1 MSLTFEKAVNLL
13 KAKGLT
19 VTFAESCTGGLLG
32 KSITDVPG
40 ASAVFHGGAITY
52 SNDIK
57 IKVTGVSPDTIDKYT
72 EVSFRCAEEMAAGAG
87 DEALREYDR
96 LFGADIGISATGFA
110 GPGGGTDENPVGTV
124 YTGVYARGKICSYRL
139 YYPGKS
145 RDEIRRAVTLF
156 SAYLLECEADRL

>member
-72 EVSFRCAEEMAAGAG
+72 EVSFRCAEEMAAGA
-87 DEALREYDR
+87 AR
-96 LFGADIGISATGFA
+96 LFGADIGISATGYA

>member
-1 MSLTFEKAVNLL
+1 MNLTFEKAVNLL

-72 EVSFRCAEEMAAGAG
+72 EVSFRCAEEMAAGA
-87 DEALREYDR
+87 AR
-96 LFGADIGISATGFA
+96 LFGADIGISATGYA

>member
-13 KAKGLT
+13 KTKGLT

-72 EVSFRCAEEMAAGAG
+72 EVSFRCAEEMAAGA
-87 DEALREYDR
+87 AR
-96 LFGADIGISATGFA
+96 LFGADIGISATGYA
-110 GPGGGTDENPVGTV
+110 GPGGGTDENPIGTV

>member
-72 EVSFRCAEEMAAGAG
+72 EVSFRCAEEMAAGA
-87 DEALREYDR
+87 ARF
-96 LFGADIGISATGFA
+96 FGADIGISATGYA
-110 GPGGGTDENPVGTV
+110 GPGGGTDKNPVGTV

>member
-72 EVSFRCAEEMAAGAG
+72 EVSFRCAEEMAAGA
-87 DEALREYDR
+87 AR
-96 LFGADIGISATGFA
+96 LFGADIGISATGYA

-124 YTGVYARGKICSYRL
+124 YTGVYACGKICSYRL
-139 YYPGKS
+139 YFPGKS

>member
-72 EVSFRCAEEMAAGAG
+72 EVSFRCAEEMAVGA
-87 DEALREYDR
+87 AR
-96 LFGADIGISATGFA
+96 LFGADIGISATGYA